1 MAKVGGYY
9 RAAVLTPGSPIA
21 LNTNFNASSVAMTLD
36 GGQSFGGHLGS
47 AFVYLNTV
55 AGGATKLT
63 LKLTRDAAGDE
74 AVVTSTQGDIE
85 AGVTTAADGSLA
97 IKIDIPW
104 VFGDGTALYPFFK
117 LDAGTANMVSCIVC
131 WRE

>member
-9 RAAVLTPGSPIA
+9 RAAVLEPGSPIA
-21 LNTNFNASSVAMTLD
+21 LNTNFNAASQAINLD
-36 GGQSFGGHLGS
+36 VGGSFGGHLGS
-47 AFVYLNTV
+47 VLVYLNTV

-63 LKLTRDAAGDE
+63 LKLTRDAAGDQ
-74 AVVTSTQGDIE
+74 AVLTSTQGDIDP
-85 AGVTTAADGSLA
+85 GVTTATDGSMV

-104 VFGDGTALYPFFK
+104 VFAGGTALYPFFK
-117 LDAGTANMVSCIVC
+117 VNAGTANMESCIIC